1 MYGKLGST
9 SIVAMPAGTLVV
21 GGIETLWY
29 VVAACTLLAAV
40 LALLRMLPRRE
51 R

>member
-9 SIVAMPAGTLVV
+9 ALLAVPAGVFAS
-21 GGIETLWY
+21 GGLGTLWL
-29 VVAACTLLAAV
+29 VVAACTLLAAGCA
-40 LALLRMLPRRE
+40 LARLVPRRE

>member
-9 SIVAMPAGTLVV
+9 ALVAMPAGATAL
-21 GGIETLWY
+21 GGLGTLWY
-29 VVAACTLLAAV
+29 VVAACTLLAAG
-40 LALLRMLPRRE
+40 LALLRLLPRRE

>member
-9 SIVAMPAGTLVV
+9 AVLTMPAGALAM
-21 GGIETLWY
+21 GGLGTLWY
-29 VVAACTLLAAV
+29 VVAACTLLAAGFA
-40 LALLRMLPRRE
+40 LARLLPRRE

>member
-9 SIVAMPAGTLVV
+9 AFLAMPAGATAP
-21 GGIETLWY
+21 GGLGTLWY
-29 VVAACTLLAAV
+29 TVAACTLLAAG
-40 LALLRMLPRRE
+40 LALIRLLPRRQ

>member
-9 SIVAMPAGTLVV
+9 AFLAMPASAVSV
-21 GGIETLWY
+21 GGLGVLWY
-29 VVAACTLLAAV
+29 VVAATTLLAAGF
-40 LALLRMLPRRE
+40 ALVRLLPRRE

>member
-9 SIVAMPAGTLVV
+9 AFLAVPAGLAAS
-21 GGIETLWY
+21 GGLGTLWY
-29 VVAACTLLAAV
+29 VVAACTLLAASFA
-40 LALLRMLPRRE
+40 LARLLPRRE

>member
-9 SIVAMPAGTLVV
+9 LAMPAGAAVA
-21 GGIETLWY
+21 GGMTTLWH
-29 VVAACTLLAAV
+29 VVAACTLLAAWAAV
-40 LALLRMLPRRE
+40 VRLLPREE

>member
-9 SIVAMPAGTLVV
+9 AFLAMPAGAAAV
-21 GGIETLWY
+21 GGLGTLWY
-29 VVAACTLLAAV
+29 AVAACTLLAAGFAMAR
-40 LALLRMLPRRE
+40 LLPRRE

>member
-9 SIVAMPAGTLVV
+9 AFLAAPAGALA
-21 GGIETLWY
+21 GGGLGTLWCA
-29 VVAACTLLAAV
+29 VAVCTLLAAV
-40 LALLRMLPRRE
+40 FAAARLLPRRE